1 MSEKGTETIKRE
13 KEIAKITLIG
23 SAVNLFLIFIKLLA
37 GFIGN
42 SAAII
47 ADGIH
52 SLSDFLTDIIVL
64 VFVRISGKPKD
75 KDHDYGHGK
84 YETLATALVG
94 VSLLAVGF
102 YLFFDNA
109 QRIFRFFSGEE
120 LHSPGLI
127 ALFVAV
133 VSVVSKELLFR
144 FTRKVG
150 MKYDS
155 TAVIANAWHH
165 RSDALSSIGASLGIA
180 GAILLGEKFAILDP
194 IAALLVSFF
203 IVRVALKQLLLPCID
218 DLLEKSLPEEI
229 EKEIEDIVLLF
240 DGVSNPH
247 NMRTRRIGNHFAIEV
262 HIRMN
267 GDLPLSRAHQTAT
280 EIEEK
285 LKERFGPET
294 HVAIH
299 VEPEK

>member
-102 YLFFDNA
+102 YLFFDN
-109 QRIFRFFSGEE
+109 
-120 LHSPGLI
+120 
-127 ALFVAV
+127 
-133 VSVVSKELLFR
+133 K
-144 FTRKVG
+144 
-150 MKYDS
+150 S
-155 TAVIANAWHH
+155 T
-165 RSDALSSIGASLGIA
+165 G
-180 GAILLGEKFAILDP
+180 F
-194 IAALLVSFF
+194 
-203 IVRVALKQLLLPCID
+203 
-218 DLLEKSLPEEI
+218 
-229 EKEIEDIVLLF
+229 
-240 DGVSNPH
+240 
-247 NMRTRRIGNHFAIEV
+247 
-262 HIRMN
+262 
-267 GDLPLSRAHQTAT
+267 
-280 EIEEK
+280 
-285 LKERFGPET
+285 
-294 HVAIH
+294 
-299 VEPEK
+299 